1 MPAQVSINS
10 LLHENARLMFRNF
23 AGRVEQYND
32 KGARGFVMFL
42 EPERAEAMKA
52 EGWNIKY
59 LRPREEDDVPQAYLP
74 VAVSYKIRPPKIVV
88 ITSKARTEFGEDE
101 LPMLDYAEIKN
112 ADIMLSASNWD
123 VNGNTGIKAY
133 LKSAFL
139 TLNED
144 PLELK
149 YAEDPTLDQTP
160 ALATSS
166 TASED

>member
-1 MPAQVSINS
+1 MATQVSINS

-23 AGRVEQYND
+23 AGRVETYND
-32 KGARGFVMFL
+32 KGARGFVLFL
-42 EPERAEAMKA
+42 DPDKAEEMKA
-52 EGWNIKY
+52 EGWNIKQ
-59 LRPREEDDVPQAYLP
+59 LRPREEDDVPQSYLP
-74 VAVSYKIRPPKIVV
+74 VAVSYKVKPPKIVV
-88 ITSKARTEFGEDE
+88 LTSKARTELGEED
-101 LPMLDYAEIKN
+101 LAMLDYAEIKN

-160 ALATSS
+160 ALAGSS
-166 TASED
+166 TVSDD